1 MQATVKSFDDG
12 RGFGWLTPDGGG
24 EAIFIHATQLRES
37 SPRLFALRAG
47 QRVEFKLRNSSH
59 KPGMIEAHRI
69 RLIATSLPVDQ
80 SGPRVQPVRFGTLL

>member
-47 QRVEFKLRNSSH
+47 QRVEFQLRNSRR
-59 KPGMIEAHRI
+59 KPGATEAYGVRVI
-69 RLIATSLPVDQ
+69 
-80 SGPRVQPVRFGTLL
+80 SGAPDASPRVRPVRFGEAP